1 MLKKIQAKL
10 IIASRAMLV
19 FCCSL
24 FIMLTTIAP
33 AAGEPTHERRTVRV
47 GVLAQDGLCMKDA
60 NGRLSGYTIDLW
72 QLANRYMNVKV
83 EYVGYGKTWDE
94 LIQML
99 QNGELDILTNAQKSP
114 EREQIFAFT
123 KPTGI
128 TSGLLN
134 VRADNT
140 KFVAGN
146 YATYNG
152 MRIGTFRKDRSYELF
167 QKWAQEK
174 GFTYQTT
181 FYDTSPELYAALY
194 RGEVEAIIANS
205 FRKPDNERTL
215 DLFYTNN
222 IYGIVRKDDTQL
234 LNEFNYAINQMNA
247 SEGDWV
253 HRLLYKY
260 VNQASAVQATFS
272 QREQELIRQYQS
284 GEKKLV
290 VTVWT
295 DRAPLSYVEN
305 GKLKGILPDLFD
317 KIMQKAGIPYTI
329 KLPKDKADYEKMCL
343 DGSVDVIMDW
353 RHDNLPLAEERDYAL
368 SKKYLDTRIV
378 LLKRNTLK
386 GQPHTFAVENTTRL
400 SNVEEKL
407 VDDANVFLTN
417 NVDESVRA
425 VAYGKADATYLYY
438 YMALY
443 YLNQGSYKNLVY
455 EILDNP
461 GPDVHIAFT
470 AGVSHELS
478 GIISKCISQISN
490 EERTQIIN
498 KYTTFQPQNM
508 DFITYIAYNPQM
520 TLLFF
525 VFILAISLGFLLM
538 YMRLH
543 EKKRLLAQEQAYAV
557 KQEQLA
563 EAAQAANKSKTSFL
577 FNMSHDIRTPMNAII
592 GFANLAQNAK
602 CSTEQM
608 HSYLSKILVASQH
621 LLSLINDILEMSRIE
636 SGKITLDPA
645 PTSWSEMLQELQTIM
660 QEQIESKKQSF
671 TISIAPLT
679 HDYVMI
685 DKLRMEQV
693 LVNLV
698 SNASKYTP
706 EHGSIRVELAQYPAA
721 KPNHALYKLS
731 VIDDGMGMSEDFVKK
746 IFSPFERANS
756 TTVSKIQGT
765 GLGMSITK
773 SIVDLANGTIDVKS
787 KLGEGTEIIVA
798 VTLCLCTDTE
808 TAARNAKQL
817 AKQQAQAEQPDF
829 KGKRLLVV
837 EDNKLNREITVT
849 ILEQTGIITEQA
861 EDGSV
866 AVKMVQEAAPGY
878 YDLILMDIQMPIMD
892 GYEATKQIRALPDKR
907 LAQLPI
913 IAVSA
918 NAFEEDKKASL
929 AAGMDGHIAKPINVP
944 DLFAIMQKLIK

>member
-10 IIASRAMLV
+10 LPASRALLV
-19 FCCSL
+19 FCCTL
-24 FIMLTTIAP
+24 FILLTTIAP
-33 AAGEPTHERRTVRV
+33 AAGEQTHERRTVRV
-47 GVLAQDGLCMKDA
+47 GVLAQDGLCQKDA
-60 NGRLSGYTIDLW
+60 NGNLAGYTIDLW
-72 QLANRYMNVKV
+72 HMANRYMDVKV
-83 EYVGYGKTWDE
+83 EYIGYGKNWSE
-94 LIQML
+94 LMQML
-99 QNGELDILTNAQKSP
+99 QNGELDILTNAQKST
-114 EREQIFAFT
+114 EREQSFAFT

-140 KFVAGN
+140 KFVAGD

-167 QKWAQEK
+167 QKWAQGK

-181 FYDTSPELYAALY
+181 FYDTSPELYAAFY

-205 FRKPDNERTL
+205 FRKPDGERTL
-215 DLFYTNN
+215 DMFYTNN

-247 SEGDWV
+247 NEGDWV
-253 HRLLYKY
+253 HRLIYKY
-260 VNQASAVQATFS
+260 VNQTSAVQTTFS

-290 VTVWT
+290 VGVWT
-295 DRAPLSYVEN
+295 DRAPLSYVED
-305 GKLKGILPDLFD
+305 GKLKGILPDLFA
-317 KIMQKAGIPYTI
+317 KIMQKADIPYTI

-353 RHDNLPLAEERDYAL
+353 RHDNIPLAEERDYAL

-407 VDDANVFLTN
+407 VDDANIFLTN

-461 GPDVHIAFT
+461 GPDVHIAFS

-508 DFITYIAYNPQM
+508 DFVTYIAYNPHM

-636 SGKITLDPA
+636 SGKITLEPV
-645 PTSWSEMLQELQTIM
+645 PTSWNEMLQELQTIM

-706 EHGSIRVELAQYPAA
+706 ERSSIRVELAQYPAA
-721 KPNHALYKLS
+721 KPGCALYKLS
-731 VIDDGMGMSEDFVKK
+731 VIDNGMGMSEDFVKK
-746 IFSPFERANS
+746 IFSPFERANNS
-756 TTVSKIQGT
+756 TVSKIQGT

-798 VTLCLCTDTE
+798 VTLCLCTDAE

-817 AKQQAQAEQPDF
+817 DKQQAQAEQPDF

-944 DLFAIMQKLIK
+944 DLFALMQKLIK

>member
-1 MLKKIQAKL
+1 
-10 IIASRAMLV
+10 
-19 FCCSL
+19 
-24 FIMLTTIAP
+24 
-33 AAGEPTHERRTVRV
+33 
-47 GVLAQDGLCMKDA
+47 
-60 NGRLSGYTIDLW
+60 
-72 QLANRYMNVKV
+72 
-83 EYVGYGKTWDE
+83 
-94 LIQML
+94 
-99 QNGELDILTNAQKSP
+99 
-114 EREQIFAFT
+114 
-123 KPTGI
+123 
-128 TSGLLN
+128 
-134 VRADNT
+134 
-140 KFVAGN
+140 
-146 YATYNG
+146 
-152 MRIGTFRKDRSYELF
+152 
-167 QKWAQEK
+167 
-174 GFTYQTT
+174 
-181 FYDTSPELYAALY
+181 
-194 RGEVEAIIANS
+194 
-205 FRKPDNERTL
+205 
-215 DLFYTNN
+215 
-222 IYGIVRKDDTQL
+222 
-234 LNEFNYAINQMNA
+234 
-247 SEGDWV
+247 
-253 HRLLYKY
+253 
-260 VNQASAVQATFS
+260 
-272 QREQELIRQYQS
+272 
-284 GEKKLV
+284 
-290 VTVWT
+290 
-295 DRAPLSYVEN
+295 
-305 GKLKGILPDLFD
+305 
-317 KIMQKAGIPYTI
+317 
-329 KLPKDKADYEKMCL
+329 MCL

-353 RHDNLPLAEERDYAL
+353 RHDNIPLAEERDYAL

-400 SNVEEKL
+400 SNVEDKL

-417 NVDESVRA
+417 NVDESIRA

-470 AGVSHELS
+470 TGVNHELS

-636 SGKITLDPA
+636 SGKITLEPA

-679 HDYVMI
+679 HDHVMI

-721 KPNHALYKLS
+721 KPNQALYKIS
-731 VIDDGMGMSEDFVKK
+731 VIDNGMGMSEDFVKK
-746 IFSPFERANS
+746 IFSPFERANNS
-756 TTVSKIQGT
+756 TVSKIQGT

-798 VTLCLCTDTE
+798 ITLCLCTDAE

-817 AKQQAQAEQPDF
+817 DMQQAQAEQPDF

-866 AVKMVQEAAPGY
+866 AVKMLQEAAPGY

-892 GYEATKQIRALPDKR
+892 GYEATKQIRELPDKR

-944 DLFAIMQKLIK
+944 DLFALMQKLIK

>member
-10 IIASRAMLV
+10 LPASRALLV
-19 FCCSL
+19 FCCTL
-24 FIMLTTIAP
+24 FILLTTIAP
-33 AAGEPTHERRTVRV
+33 AAGEQTHERRTVRV
-47 GVLAQDGLCMKDA
+47 GVLAQDGLCQKDA
-60 NGRLSGYTIDLW
+60 NGNLSGYTIDLW
-72 QLANRYMNVKV
+72 HMAKRYMDVKV
-83 EYVGYGKTWDE
+83 EYVGYGKNWNE
-94 LIQML
+94 LLQML
-99 QNGELDILTNAQKSP
+99 EHGELDILTNAQKSP

-123 KPTGI
+123 KPTGV

-140 KFVAGN
+140 KFIAGD

-152 MRIGTFRKDRSYELF
+152 MRIGTFRKDRSYEIF
-167 QKWAQEK
+167 KKWAQEK

-181 FYDTSPELYAALY
+181 FYDTSTELYAAF
-194 RGEVEAIIANS
+194 RSGEVEAIVANS
-205 FRKPDNERTL
+205 FCRHEEERTL
-215 DLFYTNN
+215 DMFYTNN

-253 HRLLYKY
+253 HMLLYKY
-260 VNQASAVQATFS
+260 VNQASDIQATFS

-290 VTVWT
+290 VGVWT

-329 KLPKDKADYEKMCL
+329 RLPKDKADYEKMCL

-353 RHDNLPLAEERDYAL
+353 RHDNIPLAEERDYAL

-386 GQPHTFAVENTTRL
+386 EQPHTFAVENTTRL
-400 SNVEEKL
+400 SNVEDKL
-407 VDDANVFLTN
+407 VDDANIFLTN

-478 GIISKCISQISN
+478 GIISKCISQLSN

-508 DFITYIAYNPQM
+508 DFVTYIAYNPQM

-525 VFILAISLGFLLM
+525 VFILAISLGFLLL

-543 EKKRLLAQEQAYAV
+543 EKKRLLVQEQAYAV

-636 SGKITLDPA
+636 SGKITLEPA
-645 PTSWSEMLQELQTIM
+645 PTSWNEMLQELQTIM

-671 TISIAPLT
+671 TISVAPLT

-731 VIDDGMGMSEDFVKK
+731 VIDNGMGMSEDFVKK
-746 IFSPFERANS
+746 IFSPFERANNS
-756 TTVSKIQGT
+756 TVSKIQGT

-773 SIVDLANGTIDVKS
+773 SIVDLANGTIDVNS

-798 VTLCLCTDTE
+798 VTLCLCTDAE
-808 TAARNAKQL
+808 TAARNAKQPD
-817 AKQQAQAEQPDF
+817 KQQAQTEQPDF

-866 AVKMVQEAAPGY
+866 AVKMVQDAAPGY

-944 DLFAIMQKLIK
+944 DLFALMQKLIK

>member
-10 IIASRAMLV
+10 LPASRALLV
-19 FCCSL
+19 FCCTL
-24 FIMLTTIAP
+24 FILLTTIAP

-47 GVLAQDGLCMKDA
+47 GVLAQDGLCQKDA
-60 NGRLSGYTIDLW
+60 NGNLSGYTIDLW
-72 QLANRYMNVKV
+72 QLANRYMDVKV
-83 EYVGYGKTWDE
+83 EYVGYGKNWNE
-94 LIQML
+94 LLQML

-140 KFVAGN
+140 KFIAGD

-152 MRIGTFRKDRSYELF
+152 MRIGTFRKDRTYDLF

-181 FYDTSPELYAALY
+181 FYDTSTELYAAFL

-205 FRKPDNERTL
+205 FSKPENEHTL
-215 DLFYTNN
+215 DMFYTNN

-253 HRLLYKY
+253 HMLLYKY
-260 VNQASAVQATFS
+260 VTDTNTVKISFS
-272 QREQELIRQYQS
+272 HREQELIRQYQS

-290 VTVWT
+290 VGVWT

-305 GKLKGILPDLFD
+305 GKLKGILPELFD

-329 KLPKDKADYEKMCL
+329 RLPKNKADYEKMCL

-353 RHDNLPLAEERDYAL
+353 RHDNIPLAEERDYAL

-400 SNVEEKL
+400 SNVEDKL
-407 VDDANVFLTN
+407 VDDANIFLTN
-417 NVDESVRA
+417 NVDESIRA

-455 EILDNP
+455 EILDTP

-470 AGVSHELS
+470 TGVNHELS

-508 DFITYIAYNPQM
+508 DFVTYIAYNPQM

-636 SGKITLDPA
+636 SGKITLEPA
-645 PTSWSEMLQELQTIM
+645 PTSWNEMLQELQTIM
-660 QEQIESKKQSF
+660 QEQLESKKQSF

-706 EHGSIRVELAQYPAA
+706 ERGSIRVELAQYPAD
-721 KPNHALYKLS
+721 KPNHALYKIS
-731 VIDDGMGMSEDFVKK
+731 VIDNGMGMSEDFVKK
-746 IFSPFERANS
+746 IFSPFERANN

-773 SIVDLANGTIDVKS
+773 SIVDLANGTIDVNS

-798 VTLCLCTDTE
+798 VTLCLCTDAE

-817 AKQQAQAEQPDF
+817 DKQQAQAEQPDF

-861 EDGSV
+861 EDGSI

-929 AAGMDGHIAKPINVP
+929 AAGMNGHIAKPINVP
-944 DLFAIMQKLIK
+944 YLFALMQKLIK

>member
-10 IIASRAMLV
+10 LPASRALLV

-24 FIMLTTIAP
+24 FILLTTIAP

-47 GVLAQDGLCMKDA
+47 GVLAQDGLCQKDA

-72 QLANRYMNVKV
+72 HMANRYMDVKV
-83 EYVGYGKTWDE
+83 EYVGYGKNWNE
-94 LIQML
+94 LLQML

-114 EREQIFAFT
+114 EREQTFAFT

-140 KFVAGN
+140 KFVAGD

-152 MRIGTFRKDRSYELF
+152 MRIGTFRNDRSYELF

-174 GFTYQTT
+174 GFTYQTI
-181 FYDTSPELYAALY
+181 FYDTSSELYAALHK
-194 RGEVEAIIANS
+194 GEVEAIIANS
-205 FRKPDNERTL
+205 FRKPDGERTL
-215 DLFYTNN
+215 NMFYTNN

-234 LNEFNYAINQMNA
+234 LNDFNYAINQMNA
-247 SEGDWV
+247 NEGDWV
-253 HRLLYKY
+253 HRLIYKY
-260 VNQASAVQATFS
+260 VNQTSAVQTTFS

-284 GEKKLV
+284 GEKKLIV
-290 VTVWT
+290 GVWT

-305 GKLKGILPDLFD
+305 GKLKGILPELFD

-353 RHDNLPLAEERDYAL
+353 RHDNIPLAEERDYAL

-386 GQPHTFAVENTTRL
+386 EQPHTFAVENTTRL
-400 SNVEEKL
+400 SNVEDKL
-407 VDDANVFLTN
+407 VDDANIFLTN

-470 AGVSHELS
+470 TGVNHELS

-608 HSYLSKILVASQH
+608 HNYLSKILVSSQH

-636 SGKITLDPA
+636 SGKITLEPV
-645 PTSWSEMLQELQTIM
+645 PTSWSELLQELHTIM
-660 QEQIESKKQSF
+660 QEQLESKKQSF

-706 EHGSIRVELAQYPAA
+706 ENGSISVELAQYPAA
-721 KPNHALYKLS
+721 KPNHAIYKIS
-731 VIDDGMGMSEDFVKK
+731 VIDNGMGMSEDFVKK

-773 SIVDLANGTIDVKS
+773 SIIDLANGTIDVKS

-798 VTLCLCTDTE
+798 VTLCLCTDAEIATL
-808 TAARNAKQL
+808 NAKQL
-817 AKQQAQAEQPDF
+817 DNPQAQAEQPDF

-892 GYEATKQIRALPDKR
+892 GYEATKQIRALPNKR

-944 DLFAIMQKLIK
+944 DLFALMQKLIK

>member
-1 MLKKIQAKL
+1 MLKKIQDIL
-10 IIASRAMLV
+10 IPVSRALLV
-19 FCCSL
+19 FCCTL
-24 FIMLTTIAP
+24 FILLTTIAP

-47 GVLAQDGLCMKDA
+47 GVLAQDGLCQKDA

-72 QLANRYMNVKV
+72 QMAKRYMDVKV
-83 EYVGYGKTWDE
+83 EYVGYGKNWNE
-94 LIQML
+94 LLQML
-99 QNGELDILTNAQKSP
+99 EHGELDILTNAQKSP

-123 KPTGI
+123 KPTGV

-140 KFVAGN
+140 KFIAGD

-152 MRIGTFRKDRSYELF
+152 MRIGTFRKDRTYELF

-181 FYDTSPELYAALY
+181 FYDTSTELYAAFL

-205 FRKPDNERTL
+205 FRKPENEHTL
-215 DLFYTNN
+215 DMFYTNN

-234 LNEFNYAINQMNA
+234 LNEFNYALNQMNA

-253 HRLLYKY
+253 HKLLYKY
-260 VNQASAVQATFS
+260 VNDTNTVKISFS

-290 VTVWT
+290 VGVWT

-353 RHDNLPLAEERDYAL
+353 RHDNIPLAEERDYAL

-400 SNVEEKL
+400 SNVEDKL

-508 DFITYIAYNPQM
+508 DFVTYIAYNPQM

-636 SGKITLDPA
+636 SGKITLEPT
-645 PTSWSEMLQELQTIM
+645 PTSWNEMLQELQTIM
-660 QEQIESKKQSF
+660 QDQIESKKQSF

-706 EHGSIRVELAQYPAA
+706 ERGSIRVELAQYPAA
-721 KPNHALYKLS
+721 KPNQALYKIS
-731 VIDDGMGMSEDFVKK
+731 VIDNGMGMSEDFVKK
-746 IFSPFERANS
+746 IFSPFERANN

-773 SIVDLANGTIDVKS
+773 SIIDLANGTIDVKS

-798 VTLCLCTDTE
+798 VTLGLCTDAE
-808 TAARNAKQL
+808 TAAQKAKQPDN
-817 AKQQAQAEQPDF
+817 QQAQAEQPDF

-866 AVKMVQEAAPGY
+866 AVKMVKEAAPGY

-944 DLFAIMQKLIK
+944 DLFALMQKLIK

>member
-10 IIASRAMLV
+10 LIASRALLV
-19 FCCSL
+19 FCCTL
-24 FIMLTTIAP
+24 FILLTTIAP

-47 GVLAQDGLCMKDA
+47 GVLAQDGLCQKDA

-72 QLANRYMNVKV
+72 QMANRYMDVKV
-83 EYVGYGKTWDE
+83 EYVGYGKNWNE
-94 LIQML
+94 LLQML
-99 QNGELDILTNAQKSP
+99 EHGELDILTNAQKSP

-123 KPTGI
+123 KPTGV

-140 KFVAGN
+140 KFIAGD

-152 MRIGTFRKDRSYELF
+152 MRIGTFRKDRTYDLF
-167 QKWAQEK
+167 QKWAQAK

-181 FYDTSPELYAALY
+181 FYDTSTELYAAFL

-205 FRKPDNERTL
+205 FRKPENEHTL
-215 DLFYTNN
+215 DMFYTNN

-253 HRLLYKY
+253 HMLLYKY
-260 VNQASAVQATFS
+260 VTDTNTVKISFS
-272 QREQELIRQYQS
+272 HREQELIRQYQS

-290 VTVWT
+290 VGVWT

-353 RHDNLPLAEERDYAL
+353 RHDNIPLAEERDYAL

-400 SNVEEKL
+400 SNVEDKL

-417 NVDESVRA
+417 NVDESIRA

-470 AGVSHELS
+470 TGVSHELS

-508 DFITYIAYNPQM
+508 DFVTYIAYNPQM

-636 SGKITLDPA
+636 SGKITLEPA
-645 PTSWSEMLQELQTIM
+645 PTSWNEMLQELQTIM

-706 EHGSIRVELAQYPAA
+706 ERGSIRVELAQYPAD
-721 KPNHALYKLS
+721 KPNQALYKIS
-731 VIDDGMGMSEDFVKK
+731 VIDNGMGMSEDFVKK
-746 IFSPFERANS
+746 IFSPFERANNS
-756 TTVSKIQGT
+756 TVSKIQGT

-798 VTLCLCTDTE
+798 VTLCLCTDAEIATL
-808 TAARNAKQL
+808 NAKQL
-817 AKQQAQAEQPDF
+817 DNPQAQAEQPDF

-944 DLFAIMQKLIK
+944 DLFSLMQKLIK

>member
-10 IIASRAMLV
+10 LIASRALLV
-19 FCCSL
+19 FCCTL
-24 FIMLTTIAP
+24 FILLTTIAP
-33 AAGEPTHERRTVRV
+33 AAGEQTHERRTVRV
-47 GVLAQDGLCMKDA
+47 GVLAQDGLCQKDA
-60 NGRLSGYTIDLW
+60 NGNLSGYTIDLW
-72 QLANRYMNVKV
+72 QLAKRYMDVKV
-83 EYVGYGKTWDE
+83 EYVGYGKNWNE
-94 LIQML
+94 LLQML

-123 KPTGI
+123 KPTGV

-140 KFVAGN
+140 KFIAGD

-152 MRIGTFRKDRSYELF
+152 MRIGTFRKDRTYELF

-181 FYDTSPELYAALY
+181 FYDTSTELYAAFL

-205 FRKPDNERTL
+205 FRKPENEHTL
-215 DLFYTNN
+215 DMFYTNN

-234 LNEFNYAINQMNA
+234 LNEFNYAINQMND

-253 HRLLYKY
+253 HKLLYKY
-260 VNQASAVQATFS
+260 VTDTNTVKISFS

-284 GEKKLV
+284 GEKKLIV
-290 VTVWT
+290 GVWT

-353 RHDNLPLAEERDYAL
+353 RHDNIPLAEERDYAL

-400 SNVEEKL
+400 SNVEDKL
-407 VDDANVFLTN
+407 VDDANIFLTN
-417 NVDESVRA
+417 NVDESIRA

-508 DFITYIAYNPQM
+508 DFVTYIAYNPQM
-520 TLLFF
+520 SLLFF

-636 SGKITLDPA
+636 SGKITLEPA
-645 PTSWSEMLQELQTIM
+645 PTSWNEMLQELQTIM

-671 TISIAPLT
+671 TMSIAPLT

-706 EHGSIRVELAQYPAA
+706 ERGSIRVELAQYPAD
-721 KPNHALYKLS
+721 KPNHALYKIS
-731 VIDDGMGMSEDFVKK
+731 VIDNGMGMSEDFVKK
-746 IFSPFERANS
+746 IFSPFERANNS
-756 TTVSKIQGT
+756 TVSKIQGT

-798 VTLCLCTDTE
+798 VTLCLCTDAE

-817 AKQQAQAEQPDF
+817 DKQQEQAEQPDF

-944 DLFAIMQKLIK
+944 DLFALMQKLIK

>member
-10 IIASRAMLV
+10 LIASRALLV
-19 FCCSL
+19 FCCTL
-24 FIMLTTIAP
+24 FILLTTIAP

-47 GVLAQDGLCMKDA
+47 GVLAQDGLCQKDA

-72 QLANRYMNVKV
+72 QLANRYMDVKV
-83 EYVGYGKTWDE
+83 EYVGYGKNWNE
-94 LIQML
+94 LLQML

-123 KPTGI
+123 KPTGV

-140 KFVAGN
+140 KFIAGD

-152 MRIGTFRKDRSYELF
+152 MRIGTFRKDRTYELF

-181 FYDTSPELYAALY
+181 FYDTSTELYAAF
-194 RGEVEAIIANS
+194 RSGEVEAIIANS
-205 FRKPDNERTL
+205 FRKPENEHTL
-215 DLFYTNN
+215 DMFYTNN

-253 HRLLYKY
+253 HKLLYKY
-260 VNQASAVQATFS
+260 VTDTNTVKISFS

-284 GEKKLV
+284 GEKKLIV
-290 VTVWT
+290 GVWT

-305 GKLKGILPDLFD
+305 GKLKGILPDLFA

-353 RHDNLPLAEERDYAL
+353 RHDNIPLAEERDYAL

-400 SNVEEKL
+400 SNVEDKL

-417 NVDESVRA
+417 NVDESIRA

-470 AGVSHELS
+470 TGVNHELS

-508 DFITYIAYNPQM
+508 DFVTYIAYNPQM

-636 SGKITLDPA
+636 SGKITLEPA

-721 KPNHALYKLS
+721 KQNQALYKIS
-731 VIDDGMGMSEDFVKK
+731 VIDNGMGMSEDFVKK
-746 IFSPFERANS
+746 IFSPFERANNS
-756 TTVSKIQGT
+756 TVSKIQGT

-798 VTLCLCTDTE
+798 VTLCLCTDAE

-817 AKQQAQAEQPDF
+817 DMQQAQAEQPDF

-944 DLFAIMQKLIK
+944 DLFALMQKLIK

>member
-1 MLKKIQAKL
+1 
-10 IIASRAMLV
+10 MLV
-19 FCCSL
+19 FCCTL
-24 FIMLTTIAP
+24 FILLTTIAP

-47 GVLAQDGLCMKDA
+47 GVLAQDGLCQKDA

-72 QLANRYMNVKV
+72 KMSNRYMDVKV
-83 EYVGYGKTWDE
+83 EYVGYGKNWNE
-94 LIQML
+94 LLQML

-123 KPTGI
+123 KPTGV

-140 KFVAGN
+140 KFIAGD

-152 MRIGTFRKDRSYELF
+152 MRIGTFRKDRSYEIF
-167 QKWAQEK
+167 KKWAQEK

-181 FYDTSPELYAALY
+181 FYDTSTELYAAF
-194 RGEVEAIIANS
+194 RSGEVEAIVANS
-205 FRKPDNERTL
+205 FCRHEEERTL
-215 DLFYTNN
+215 DMFYTNN

-253 HRLLYKY
+253 HMLLYKY
-260 VNQASAVQATFS
+260 VNQASDIQATFS

-290 VTVWT
+290 VGVWT

-353 RHDNLPLAEERDYAL
+353 RHDNIPLAEERDYAL

-386 GQPHTFAVENTTRL
+386 EQPHIFAVENTTRL
-400 SNVEEKL
+400 SNVEDKL
-407 VDDANVFLTN
+407 VDDANIFLTN
-417 NVDESVRA
+417 NVDESIRA

-455 EILDNP
+455 EILDTP
-461 GPDVHIAFT
+461 GPDMHIAFT
-470 AGVSHELS
+470 TGVNHELS
-478 GIISKCISQISN
+478 GIISKCISQLSI

-498 KYTTFQPQNM
+498 KYTTFKPQNM
-508 DFITYIAYNPQM
+508 DFITYITYNPQL

-525 VFILAISLGFLLM
+525 IFILAISLGFLLM

-636 SGKITLDPA
+636 SGKITLEPA
-645 PTSWSEMLQELQTIM
+645 PTSWNEMLQELQTIM

-706 EHGSIRVELAQYPAA
+706 ERGSIRVELAQYPAA
-721 KPNHALYKLS
+721 KPNQALYKIS
-731 VIDDGMGMSEDFVKK
+731 VIDNGMGMSEDFVKK
-746 IFSPFERANS
+746 IFSPFERANN

-798 VTLCLCTDTE
+798 VTLCLCTDAE

-817 AKQQAQAEQPDF
+817 DKQQAQAEQPDF

-849 ILEQTGIITEQA
+849 ILNQTGIITEQA

-944 DLFAIMQKLIK
+944 DLFALMQKLIK

>member
-10 IIASRAMLV
+10 LIASRALLV

-24 FIMLTTIAP
+24 FILLTTIAP

-47 GVLAQDGLCMKDA
+47 GVLAQDGLCQKDA

-72 QLANRYMNVKV
+72 HMANRYMDVKV
-83 EYVGYGKTWDE
+83 EYVGYGKNWNE
-94 LIQML
+94 LLQML
-99 QNGELDILTNAQKSP
+99 EHGELDILTNAQKSP

-140 KFVAGN
+140 KFVAGD

-152 MRIGTFRKDRSYELF
+152 MRIGTFRNDRSYELF

-174 GFTYQTT
+174 GFTYQTI
-181 FYDTSPELYAALY
+181 FYDTSSELYAALHK
-194 RGEVEAIIANS
+194 GEVEAIIANS
-205 FRKPDNERTL
+205 FRKPDGERTL
-215 DLFYTNN
+215 NMFYTNN

-234 LNEFNYAINQMNA
+234 LNDFNYAINQMNA
-247 SEGDWV
+247 NEGDWV
-253 HRLLYKY
+253 HRLIYKY
-260 VNQASAVQATFS
+260 VNQTSAVQTTFS

-290 VTVWT
+290 VGVWT
-295 DRAPLSYVEN
+295 DRAPLSYVED

-353 RHDNLPLAEERDYAL
+353 RHDNIPLAEERDYAL

-400 SNVEEKL
+400 SNVEDKL

-417 NVDESVRA
+417 NVDESIRA

-508 DFITYIAYNPQM
+508 DFVTYIAYNPQM

-636 SGKITLDPA
+636 SGKITLEPA

-679 HDYVMI
+679 HDHVMI

-706 EHGSIRVELAQYPAA
+706 ENGNIRVKLAQYPAA
-721 KPNHALYKLS
+721 KPNHAIYKIS
-731 VIDDGMGMSEDFVKK
+731 VIDNGMGMSEDFVKK

-773 SIVDLANGTIDVKS
+773 SIIDLANGTIDVKS

-798 VTLCLCTDTE
+798 VTLCLCTDAEIATL
-808 TAARNAKQL
+808 NAKQL
-817 AKQQAQAEQPDF
+817 DNQQAQAEQPDF

-878 YDLILMDIQMPIMD
+878 YDLILMDIQMPIMN

-944 DLFAIMQKLIK
+944 DLFALMQKLIK

>member
-1 MLKKIQAKL
+1 MLKKIQDIL
-10 IIASRAMLV
+10 IPASRALLV
-19 FCCSL
+19 FCCTL
-24 FIMLTTIAP
+24 FILLTTIAP

-47 GVLAQDGLCMKDA
+47 GVLAQDGLCQKDA
-60 NGRLSGYTIDLW
+60 NGKLSGYTIDLW
-72 QLANRYMNVKV
+72 HMANRYMDVKV
-83 EYVGYGKTWDE
+83 EYVGYGKNWNE
-94 LIQML
+94 LLQML
-99 QNGELDILTNAQKSP
+99 EHGELDILTNAQRSP

-123 KPTGI
+123 KPTGV

-140 KFVAGN
+140 KFIASD

-152 MRIGTFRKDRSYELF
+152 MRIGTFRKDRTYELF

-181 FYDTSPELYAALY
+181 FYDTSTELYAAFL

-205 FRKPDNERTL
+205 FRKPENEHTL
-215 DLFYTNN
+215 DMFYTNN

-253 HRLLYKY
+253 HKLLYKY
-260 VNQASAVQATFS
+260 VTDTNTVKISFS

-284 GEKKLV
+284 GEKKLIV
-290 VTVWT
+290 GVWT

-353 RHDNLPLAEERDYAL
+353 RHDNIPLAEERDYAL

-386 GQPHTFAVENTTRL
+386 GQPHTLAVENTTRL
-400 SNVEEKL
+400 SNVEDKL

-417 NVDESVRA
+417 NVDESIRA

-470 AGVSHELS
+470 TGVNHELS

-636 SGKITLDPA
+636 SGKITLEPA
-645 PTSWSEMLQELQTIM
+645 PTSWNEMLQELQTIM

-679 HDYVMI
+679 HDHVMI

-706 EHGSIRVELAQYPAA
+706 ERGSIRVELAQYPAA
-721 KPNHALYKLS
+721 KPNQALYKIS
-731 VIDDGMGMSEDFVKK
+731 VIDNGMGMSEDFVKK
-746 IFSPFERANS
+746 IFSPFERANNS
-756 TTVSKIQGT
+756 TVSKIQGT

-798 VTLCLCTDTE
+798 VTLCLCTDAE

-817 AKQQAQAEQPDF
+817 DKQQAQAEQPDF
-829 KGKRLLVV
+829 RGKRLLVV

-944 DLFAIMQKLIK
+944 DLFALMQKLIK

>member
-1 MLKKIQAKL
+1 MLKKIQDIL
-10 IIASRAMLV
+10 IPVSRALLV
-19 FCCSL
+19 FCCTL
-24 FIMLTTIAP
+24 FILLTTIAP

-47 GVLAQDGLCMKDA
+47 GVLAQDGLCQKDA

-72 QLANRYMNVKV
+72 QMAKRYMDVKV
-83 EYVGYGKTWDE
+83 EYVGYGKNWNE
-94 LIQML
+94 LLQML
-99 QNGELDILTNAQKSP
+99 EHGELDILTNAQKSP

-123 KPTGI
+123 KPTGV

-140 KFVAGN
+140 KFIAGD

-152 MRIGTFRKDRSYELF
+152 MRIGTFRKDRTYELF

-181 FYDTSPELYAALY
+181 FYDTSTELYAAFL

-205 FRKPDNERTL
+205 FRKPENEHTL
-215 DLFYTNN
+215 DMFYTNN

-234 LNEFNYAINQMNA
+234 LNEFNYALNQMNA

-253 HRLLYKY
+253 HKLLYKY
-260 VNQASAVQATFS
+260 VNDTNTVKISFS

-290 VTVWT
+290 VGVWT

-353 RHDNLPLAEERDYAL
+353 RHDNIPLAEERDYAL

-400 SNVEEKL
+400 SNVEDKL

-508 DFITYIAYNPQM
+508 DFVTYIAYNPQM

-636 SGKITLDPA
+636 SGKITLEPA

-706 EHGSIRVELAQYPAA
+706 ERGSIRVELAQYPAA
-721 KPNHALYKLS
+721 KPNQALYKIS
-731 VIDDGMGMSEDFVKK
+731 VIDNGMGMSEDFVKK
-746 IFSPFERANS
+746 IFSPFERANN

-773 SIVDLANGTIDVKS
+773 SIIDLANGTIDVKS

-798 VTLCLCTDTE
+798 VTLCLCTDAE

-817 AKQQAQAEQPDF
+817 DMQQAQAEQPDF

-944 DLFAIMQKLIK
+944 DLFALMQKLIK

>member
-10 IIASRAMLV
+10 LIASRALLV
-19 FCCSL
+19 FCCTL
-24 FIMLTTIAP
+24 FILLTTIAP

-47 GVLAQDGLCMKDA
+47 GVLAQDGLCQKDA

-72 QLANRYMNVKV
+72 QMANRYMDVKV
-83 EYVGYGKTWDE
+83 EYVGYGKNWNE
-94 LIQML
+94 LLQML
-99 QNGELDILTNAQKSP
+99 EHGELDILTNAQKSP

-123 KPTGI
+123 KPTGV

-140 KFVAGN
+140 KFIAGD

-152 MRIGTFRKDRSYELF
+152 MRIGTFRKDRSYEIF
-167 QKWAQEK
+167 KKWAQEK

-181 FYDTSPELYAALY
+181 FYDTSTELYAAFL

-205 FRKPDNERTL
+205 FRKPENEHTL
-215 DLFYTNN
+215 DMFYTNN

-253 HRLLYKY
+253 HMLLYKY
-260 VNQASAVQATFS
+260 VTDTNTVKISFS
-272 QREQELIRQYQS
+272 HREQELIRQYQS

-290 VTVWT
+290 VGVWT

-353 RHDNLPLAEERDYAL
+353 RHDNIPLAEERDYAL

-400 SNVEEKL
+400 SNVEDKL
-407 VDDANVFLTN
+407 IDDANVFLTN
-417 NVDESVRA
+417 NVDESIRA

-508 DFITYIAYNPQM
+508 DFVTYIAYNPQM

-636 SGKITLDPA
+636 SGKITLEPA
-645 PTSWSEMLQELQTIM
+645 PTSWNEMLQELQTIM

-706 EHGSIRVELAQYPAA
+706 ERGSIRVELAQYPAD
-721 KPNHALYKLS
+721 KPNHALYKIS
-731 VIDDGMGMSEDFVKK
+731 VIDNGMGMSEDFVKK
-746 IFSPFERANS
+746 IFSPFERANNS
-756 TTVSKIQGT
+756 TVSKIQGT

-798 VTLCLCTDTE
+798 VTLCLCTDAE

-817 AKQQAQAEQPDF
+817 DKQQAQAEQPDF

-944 DLFAIMQKLIK
+944 DLFALMQKLIK

>member
-10 IIASRAMLV
+10 LPASRALLV
-19 FCCSL
+19 FCCTL
-24 FIMLTTIAP
+24 FILLTTIAP
-33 AAGEPTHERRTVRV
+33 AAGEQTHERRTVRV
-47 GVLAQDGLCMKDA
+47 GVLAQDGLCQKDA
-60 NGRLSGYTIDLW
+60 NGNLSGYTIDLW
-72 QLANRYMNVKV
+72 HMAKRYMDVKV
-83 EYVGYGKTWDE
+83 EYVGYGKNWNE
-94 LIQML
+94 LLQML
-99 QNGELDILTNAQKSP
+99 EHGELDILTNAQKSP

-123 KPTGI
+123 KPTGV

-140 KFVAGN
+140 KFIAGD

-152 MRIGTFRKDRSYELF
+152 MRIGTFRKDRSYEIF
-167 QKWAQEK
+167 KKWAQEK

-181 FYDTSPELYAALY
+181 FYDTSTELYAAF
-194 RGEVEAIIANS
+194 RSGEVEAIVANS
-205 FRKPDNERTL
+205 FCRHEEERTL
-215 DLFYTNN
+215 DMFYTNN

-253 HRLLYKY
+253 HMLLYKY
-260 VNQASAVQATFS
+260 VNQASDIQATFS

-290 VTVWT
+290 VGVWT

-329 KLPKDKADYEKMCL
+329 RLPKDKADYEKMCL

-353 RHDNLPLAEERDYAL
+353 RHDNIPLAEERDYAL

-400 SNVEEKL
+400 SNVEDKL
-407 VDDANVFLTN
+407 VDDANIFLTN

-478 GIISKCISQISN
+478 GIISKCISQLSN

-508 DFITYIAYNPQM
+508 DFVTYIAYNPQM

-543 EKKRLLAQEQAYAV
+543 EKKRLLVQEQAYAV

-636 SGKITLDPA
+636 SGKITLEPA
-645 PTSWSEMLQELQTIM
+645 PTSWNEMLQELQTIM

-671 TISIAPLT
+671 TISVAPLT

-731 VIDDGMGMSEDFVKK
+731 VIDNGMGMSEDFVKK
-746 IFSPFERANS
+746 IFSPFERANN

-798 VTLCLCTDTE
+798 VTLCLCTDAE
-808 TAARNAKQL
+808 TAARNAKQPD
-817 AKQQAQAEQPDF
+817 KQQAQTEQPDF

-866 AVKMVQEAAPGY
+866 AVKMVQDAAPGY

-944 DLFAIMQKLIK
+944 DLFALMQKLIK

>member
-10 IIASRAMLV
+10 LIASRALLV

-24 FIMLTTIAP
+24 FILLTTIAP

-47 GVLAQDGLCMKDA
+47 GVLAQDGLCQKDA

-72 QLANRYMNVKV
+72 HMANRYMDVKV
-83 EYVGYGKTWDE
+83 EYVGYGKNWNE
-94 LIQML
+94 LLQML
-99 QNGELDILTNAQKSP
+99 EHGELDILTNAQKSP

-140 KFVAGN
+140 KFVAGD

-152 MRIGTFRKDRSYELF
+152 MRIGTFRNDRSYELF

-174 GFTYQTT
+174 GFTYQTI
-181 FYDTSPELYAALY
+181 FYDTSSELYAALHK
-194 RGEVEAIIANS
+194 GEVEAIIANS
-205 FRKPDNERTL
+205 FRKPDGERTL
-215 DLFYTNN
+215 NMFYTNN

-234 LNEFNYAINQMNA
+234 LNDFNYAINQMNA
-247 SEGDWV
+247 NEGDWV
-253 HRLLYKY
+253 HRLIYKY
-260 VNQASAVQATFS
+260 VNQTSAVQTTFS

-290 VTVWT
+290 VGVWT
-295 DRAPLSYVEN
+295 DRAPLSYVED
-305 GKLKGILPDLFD
+305 GKLKGILPDLFA
-317 KIMQKAGIPYTI
+317 KIMQKADIPYTI

-353 RHDNLPLAEERDYAL
+353 RHDNIPLAEERDYAL

-386 GQPHTFAVENTTRL
+386 EQPHTFAVERTTRL

-407 VDDANVFLTN
+407 VGDANVFLTN

-461 GPDVHIAFT
+461 GPDMHIAFT
-470 AGVSHELS
+470 AGVSHEMS

-508 DFITYIAYNPQM
+508 DFVTYIAYNPQM

-608 HSYLSKILVASQH
+608 HSYLSKILVPSQH

-636 SGKITLDPA
+636 SGKITLEPA

-706 EHGSIRVELAQYPAA
+706 ERGSIRVELAQYPAA
-721 KPNHALYKLS
+721 KPNQALYKIS
-731 VIDDGMGMSEDFVKK
+731 VIDNGMGMSEDFVKK
-746 IFSPFERANS
+746 IFSPFERANNS
-756 TTVSKIQGT
+756 TVSKIQGT

-798 VTLCLCTDTE
+798 VTLCLCTDAEIATL
-808 TAARNAKQL
+808 NAKQL
-817 AKQQAQAEQPDF
+817 DNPQAQAEQPDF

-849 ILEQTGIITEQA
+849 ILEQTGILTEQA

-944 DLFAIMQKLIK
+944 DLFALMQKLIK

>member
-1 MLKKIQAKL
+1 MLKKIQDIL
-10 IIASRAMLV
+10 IPASRALLV
-19 FCCSL
+19 FCCTL
-24 FIMLTTIAP
+24 FILLTTIAP

-47 GVLAQDGLCMKDA
+47 GVLAQDGLCQKDA

-72 QLANRYMNVKV
+72 HMANRYMDVKV
-83 EYVGYGKTWDE
+83 EYVGYGKNWNE
-94 LIQML
+94 LLQML
-99 QNGELDILTNAQKSP
+99 EHGELDILTNAQKSP

-123 KPTGI
+123 KPTGV

-140 KFVAGN
+140 KFIAGD

-152 MRIGTFRKDRSYELF
+152 MRIGTFRKDRSYEIF
-167 QKWAQEK
+167 KKWAQEK

-181 FYDTSPELYAALY
+181 FYDTSTELYAAFR
-194 RGEVEAIIANS
+194 RGEVEAIVANS
-205 FRKPDNERTL
+205 FCRHEEERTL
-215 DLFYTNN
+215 DMFYTNN

-234 LNEFNYAINQMNA
+234 LNEFNYALNQMNA

-253 HRLLYKY
+253 HMLLYKY
-260 VNQASAVQATFS
+260 VNQARAVQTVFS

-290 VTVWT
+290 VGVWT

-305 GKLKGILPDLFD
+305 GKLKGILPELFD

-353 RHDNLPLAEERDYAL
+353 RHDNIPLAEERDYAL

-400 SNVEEKL
+400 SNVEDKL

-508 DFITYIAYNPQM
+508 DFVTYIAYNPQM

-636 SGKITLDPA
+636 SGKITLEPA

-706 EHGSIRVELAQYPAA
+706 ERGSIRVELAQYPAA
-721 KPNHALYKLS
+721 KPGCALYKIS
-731 VIDDGMGMSEDFVKK
+731 VIDNGMGMSEDFVKK
-746 IFSPFERANS
+746 IFSPFERANNS
-756 TTVSKIQGT
+756 TVSKIQGT

-798 VTLCLCTDTE
+798 VTLCLCTDAE

-817 AKQQAQAEQPDF
+817 DKQQAQAEQPDF

-929 AAGMDGHIAKPINVP
+929 AAGMDGHIAKPINVA
-944 DLFAIMQKLIK
+944 DLFALMQKLIK

>member
-10 IIASRAMLV
+10 RIASRALLV
-19 FCCSL
+19 FCCTL
-24 FIMLTTIAP
+24 FILLTTIAP

-47 GVLAQDGLCMKDA
+47 GVLAQDGLCQKDA

-72 QLANRYMNVKV
+72 NMASRYMDVKV
-83 EYVGYGKTWDE
+83 EYVGYDKNWNE
-94 LIQML
+94 LLQML
-99 QNGELDILTNAQKSP
+99 EHGELDILTNAQKSP

-123 KPTGI
+123 KPTGV

-140 KFVAGN
+140 KFVAGD

-152 MRIGTFRKDRSYELF
+152 MRIGTFRKDRSYEIF
-167 QKWAQEK
+167 KKWAQEK
-174 GFTYQTT
+174 GFAYQTT
-181 FYDTSPELYAALY
+181 FYDTSPELYAAFR

-205 FRKPDNERTL
+205 FCKPDGERTL

-234 LNEFNYAINQMNA
+234 LNDFNYTLDQMNA
-247 SEGDWV
+247 NEGDWM

-260 VNQASAVQATFS
+260 ANQASAAQTTFS

-290 VTVWT
+290 VTAWT
-295 DRAPLSYVEN
+295 DRAPLSYVED
-305 GKLKGILPDLFD
+305 GKLKGILPDLFA
-317 KIMQKAGIPYTI
+317 KIMQKADIPYTI
-329 KLPKDKADYEKMCL
+329 KLPKNKADYEKMCL

-353 RHDNLPLAEERDYAL
+353 RHDNIPLAEERDYAL
-368 SKKYLDTRIV
+368 SKKYLDTRLV

-386 GQPHTFAVENTTRL
+386 EQPHTFAVENTTRL

-407 VDDANVFLTN
+407 VNDAHIFLTN

-470 AGVSHELS
+470 AGVSHEMS

-508 DFITYIAYNPQM
+508 DFVTYITYNPQL

-645 PTSWSEMLQELQTIM
+645 PTSWSEMMQELQTIM

-773 SIVDLANGTIDVKS
+773 SIIDLANGTIDVKS

-798 VTLCLCTDTE
+798 VTLNLCTDAEIATLN
-808 TAARNAKQL
+808 TKQL
-817 AKQQAQAEQPDF
+817 DKQQAQPDF

-929 AAGMDGHIAKPINVP
+929 AAGMNGHIAKPINVP
-944 DLFAIMQKLIK
+944 DLFALMQKLIK

>member
-10 IIASRAMLV
+10 LIASRALLV
-19 FCCSL
+19 FCCTL
-24 FIMLTTIAP
+24 FILLTTIAP

-47 GVLAQDGLCMKDA
+47 GVLAQDGLCQKDA
-60 NGRLSGYTIDLW
+60 NGNLSGYTIDLW
-72 QLANRYMNVKV
+72 QLANRYMDVKV
-83 EYVGYGKTWDE
+83 EYVGYGKNWNE
-94 LIQML
+94 LLQML
-99 QNGELDILTNAQKSP
+99 EHGELDILTNAQKSP

-123 KPTGI
+123 KPTGV

-140 KFVAGN
+140 KFIAGD

-152 MRIGTFRKDRSYELF
+152 MRIGTFRKDRTYELF
-167 QKWAQEK
+167 QKWAQGK

-181 FYDTSPELYAALY
+181 FYDTSTELYAAFL

-205 FRKPDNERTL
+205 FRKPENEHTL
-215 DLFYTNN
+215 DMFYTNN

-253 HRLLYKY
+253 HMLLYKY
-260 VNQASAVQATFS
+260 VTDTNTVKISFS
-272 QREQELIRQYQS
+272 HREQELIRQYQS

-290 VTVWT
+290 VGVWT

-353 RHDNLPLAEERDYAL
+353 RHDNIPLAEERDYAL

-400 SNVEEKL
+400 SNVEDKL

-508 DFITYIAYNPQM
+508 DFVTYIAYNPQM

-636 SGKITLDPA
+636 SGKITLEPA

-706 EHGSIRVELAQYPAA
+706 ERGSIRVELAQYPAA
-721 KPNHALYKLS
+721 KPNQALYKIS
-731 VIDDGMGMSEDFVKK
+731 VIDNGMGMSEDFVKK
-746 IFSPFERANS
+746 IFSPFERANNS
-756 TTVSKIQGT
+756 TVSKIQGT

-798 VTLCLCTDTE
+798 VTLCLCTDAE
-808 TAARNAKQL
+808 TAARNAEQL
-817 AKQQAQAEQPDF
+817 DKQQAQAEQPDF
-829 KGKRLLVV
+829 RGKRLLVV

-944 DLFAIMQKLIK
+944 DLFALMQKLIK

>member
-10 IIASRAMLV
+10 LIASRALLV

-24 FIMLTTIAP
+24 FILLTTIAP

-47 GVLAQDGLCMKDA
+47 GVLAQDGLCQKNA

-72 QLANRYMNVKV
+72 HMANRYMDVKV
-83 EYVGYGKTWDE
+83 EYVGYGKNWNE
-94 LIQML
+94 LLQML
-99 QNGELDILTNAQKSP
+99 EHGELDILTNAQKSP

-123 KPTGI
+123 KPTGV

-140 KFVAGN
+140 KFVAGD

-152 MRIGTFRKDRSYELF
+152 MRIGTFRNDRSYELF

-174 GFTYQTT
+174 GFTYQTI
-181 FYDTSPELYAALY
+181 FYDTSSELYAALHK
-194 RGEVEAIIANS
+194 GEVEAIIANS
-205 FRKPDNERTL
+205 FRKPDGERTL
-215 DLFYTNN
+215 NMFYTNN

-247 SEGDWV
+247 NEGDWV
-253 HRLLYKY
+253 HRLIYKY
-260 VNQASAVQATFS
+260 VNQTSAVQTTFS

-290 VTVWT
+290 VGVWT
-295 DRAPLSYVEN
+295 DRAPLSYVED
-305 GKLKGILPDLFD
+305 GKLKGILPDLFA
-317 KIMQKAGIPYTI
+317 KIMQKADIPYTI

-353 RHDNLPLAEERDYAL
+353 RHDNIPLAEERDYAL

-386 GQPHTFAVENTTRL
+386 EQPHTFAVERTTRL

-407 VDDANVFLTN
+407 VGDANVFLTN

-461 GPDVHIAFT
+461 GPDMHIAFT

-508 DFITYIAYNPQM
+508 DFVTYIAYNPQM

-636 SGKITLDPA
+636 SGKITLEPA

-706 EHGSIRVELAQYPAA
+706 ERGSIRVELAQYPAA
-721 KPNHALYKLS
+721 KPNHALYKIS
-731 VIDDGMGMSEDFVKK
+731 VIDNGMGMSEDFVKK
-746 IFSPFERANS
+746 IFSPFERANNS
-756 TTVSKIQGT
+756 TVSKIQGT

-798 VTLCLCTDTE
+798 VTLCLCTDAE

-817 AKQQAQAEQPDF
+817 DKQQAQAEQPDF

-944 DLFAIMQKLIK
+944 DLFALMQKLIK

>member
-10 IIASRAMLV
+10 LIASRALLV

-24 FIMLTTIAP
+24 FILLTTIAP

-47 GVLAQDGLCMKDA
+47 GVLAQDGLCQKDA

-72 QLANRYMNVKV
+72 HMANRYMDVKI
-83 EYVGYGKTWDE
+83 EYVGYGKSWND
-94 LIQML
+94 LLRML

-114 EREQIFAFT
+114 EREQTFAFT

-140 KFVAGN
+140 KFVAGD

-152 MRIGTFRKDRSYELF
+152 MRIGTFRNDRSYELF

-174 GFTYQTT
+174 GFTYQTI
-181 FYDTSPELYAALY
+181 FYDTSSELYAALHK
-194 RGEVEAIIANS
+194 GEVEAIIANS
-205 FRKPDNERTL
+205 FRKPDGERTL
-215 DLFYTNN
+215 NMFYTNN
-222 IYGIVRKDDTQL
+222 IYGIVRKDGTQL

-247 SEGDWV
+247 NEGDWV
-253 HRLLYKY
+253 HRLIYKY
-260 VNQASAVQATFS
+260 VNQTSAVQTTFS

-290 VTVWT
+290 VGVWT
-295 DRAPLSYVEN
+295 DRAPLSYVED
-305 GKLKGILPDLFD
+305 GKLKGILPELFA
-317 KIMQKAGIPYTI
+317 KIMQKADIPYTI

-353 RHDNLPLAEERDYAL
+353 RHDNIPLAEERDYAL

-386 GQPHTFAVENTTRL
+386 EQPHTFAVERTTRL

-407 VDDANVFLTN
+407 VGDANVFLTN

-461 GPDVHIAFT
+461 GPDMHIAFT
-470 AGVSHELS
+470 AGVSHEMS
-478 GIISKCISQISN
+478 GIISKCIAQLSN

-498 KYTTFQPQNM
+498 KYTTFQPQDM
-508 DFITYIAYNPQM
+508 DFVTYITYNPQL
-520 TLLFF
+520 TLMFF
-525 VFILAISLGFLLM
+525 FIILAISLGFLLM

-636 SGKITLDPA
+636 SGKITLEPV
-645 PTSWSEMLQELQTIM
+645 PTSWSELLQELQTIM
-660 QEQIESKKQSF
+660 QEQLESKKQSF

-706 EHGSIRVELAQYPAA
+706 ESGSIRVKLAQYPAA
-721 KPNHALYKLS
+721 KPNHAIYKIS
-731 VIDDGMGMSEDFVKK
+731 VIDNGMGMSEDFVKK

-773 SIVDLANGTIDVKS
+773 SIIDLANGTIDVKS

-798 VTLCLCTDTE
+798 VTLCLCTNAEIATL
-808 TAARNAKQL
+808 NAKQL
-817 AKQQAQAEQPDF
+817 DNPQAQAEQPDF

-849 ILEQTGIITEQA
+849 ILEQTGILTEQA

-944 DLFAIMQKLIK
+944 DLFALMQKLIK

>member
-10 IIASRAMLV
+10 LLASRALLV

-24 FIMLTTIAP
+24 FILLTTIAP

-47 GVLAQDGLCMKDA
+47 GVLAQDGLCQKDA

-72 QLANRYMNVKV
+72 TMANSYMDVKV
-83 EYVGYGKTWDE
+83 EYVGYGKKWSE
-94 LIQML
+94 LLQML

-134 VRADNT
+134 VRSDNT
-140 KFVAGN
+140 KFVAGD

-181 FYDTSPELYAALY
+181 FYDTSPELYAAFH

-205 FRKPDNERTL
+205 FRKSANERTL
-215 DLFYTNN
+215 DQFYTNN

-260 VNQASAVQATFS
+260 VRDTGVSTTTFS

-290 VTVWT
+290 VSVWT
-295 DRAPLSYVEN
+295 DRAPLSYVED
-305 GKLKGILPDLFD
+305 GKLKGILPDLFA

-353 RHDNLPLAEERDYAL
+353 RHDNIPLAEERDYAL
-368 SKKYLDTRIV
+368 SKKYLDTRLV

-386 GQPHTFAVENTTRL
+386 GQPHIFAVERTTRI

-407 VDDANVFLTN
+407 VGDANVFLMN

-470 AGVSHELS
+470 AGVSHEMS
-478 GIISKCISQISN
+478 GIISKCISQLSN

-498 KYTTFQPQNM
+498 KYTAFQPQDM
-508 DFITYIAYNPQM
+508 DFVTYISYNPQL

-525 VFILAISLGFLLM
+525 FIILAISLGFLLM

-563 EAAQAANKSKTSFL
+563 EAAQAASKSKTSFL

-608 HSYLSKILVASQH
+608 HNYLSKILVASQH

-636 SGKITLDPA
+636 SGKITLEPV
-645 PTSWSEMLQELQTIM
+645 PTSWSETMQELHTIM

-671 TISIAPLT
+671 TITIAPLT

-706 EHGSIRVELAQYPAA
+706 ENGSIRVKLAQYPAA
-721 KPNHALYKLS
+721 KPNHAIYKIS
-731 VIDDGMGMSEDFVKK
+731 VIDNGMGMSEDFVKK

-773 SIVDLANGTIDVKS
+773 SIIDLANGTIDVKS

-798 VTLCLCTDTE
+798 VTLFLCTDAEIATL
-808 TAARNAKQL
+808 NAKQL
-817 AKQQAQAEQPDF
+817 DNPQAQAEQPDF

-849 ILEQTGIITEQA
+849 ILEQTGIIAEQA

-944 DLFAIMQKLIK
+944 DLFALMQKLIK

>member
-10 IIASRAMLV
+10 RIASRAMLV

-24 FIMLTTIAP
+24 FILLTTIAP

-47 GVLAQDGLCMKDA
+47 GVLAQDGLCLKDA

-72 QLANRYMNVKV
+72 QLANRYMDVKV
-83 EYVGYGKTWDE
+83 EYVGYGKNWNE
-94 LIQML
+94 LLQML
-99 QNGELDILTNAQKSP
+99 EHGELDILTNAQKSP

-123 KPTGI
+123 KPTGV

-134 VRADNT
+134 VRADNI
-140 KFVAGN
+140 KFVAGD

-152 MRIGTFRKDRSYELF
+152 MRIGTFRKDRSYEIF
-167 QKWAQEK
+167 KKWAQEK

-181 FYDTSPELYAALY
+181 FYDTSTELYAAFR
-194 RGEVEAIIANS
+194 RGEVEAIVANS
-205 FRKPDNERTL
+205 FCRHEEERTL
-215 DLFYTNN
+215 DMFYTNN

-253 HRLLYKY
+253 HMLLYKY
-260 VNQASAVQATFS
+260 VNQASAVQTVFS

-305 GKLKGILPDLFD
+305 GKLKGILPELFD
-317 KIMQKAGIPYTI
+317 KIMQKADIPYTI
-329 KLPKDKADYEKMCL
+329 RLPKDKADYEKMCL

-353 RHDNLPLAEERDYAL
+353 RHDNISLAEERDYAL

-386 GQPHTFAVENTTRL
+386 GQPHTFAVENTNRL

-407 VDDANVFLTN
+407 VADVNVFLTN

-455 EILDNP
+455 EILDTP

-470 AGVSHELS
+470 TGVNHELS

-508 DFITYIAYNPQM
+508 DFVTYIAYNPQM

-592 GFANLAQNAK
+592 GFAKLAQNAK

-636 SGKITLDPA
+636 SGKITLEPA
-645 PTSWSEMLQELQTIM
+645 PTSWSEMMQELQTIM

-721 KPNHALYKLS
+721 KPNHAIYKLS
-731 VIDDGMGMSEDFVKK
+731 VIDNGMGMSEDFVKK

-798 VTLCLCTDTE
+798 VTLCLCTDAE

-817 AKQQAQAEQPDF
+817 DKQQAQAEQPDF

-944 DLFAIMQKLIK
+944 DLFALMQKLIK

>member
-10 IIASRAMLV
+10 LLASRALLV

-24 FIMLTTIAP
+24 FILLTTIAP

-47 GVLAQDGLCMKDA
+47 GVLAQDGLCQKDA

-72 QLANRYMNVKV
+72 HMANRYMDVKV
-83 EYVGYGKTWDE
+83 EYVGYGKNWNE
-94 LIQML
+94 LLQML
-99 QNGELDILTNAQKSP
+99 EHGELDILTNAQKSP

-140 KFVAGN
+140 KFVAGD

-152 MRIGTFRKDRSYELF
+152 MRIGTFRNDRSYELF

-174 GFTYQTT
+174 GFTYQTI
-181 FYDTSPELYAALY
+181 FYDTSSELYAALHK
-194 RGEVEAIIANS
+194 GEVEAIIANS
-205 FRKPDNERTL
+205 FRKPDGERTL
-215 DLFYTNN
+215 NMFYTNN

-247 SEGDWV
+247 NEGDWV
-253 HRLLYKY
+253 HRLIYKY
-260 VNQASAVQATFS
+260 VNQASAVQTTFS

-290 VTVWT
+290 VGVWT

-305 GKLKGILPDLFD
+305 GKLKGILPDLFA
-317 KIMQKAGIPYTI
+317 KIMQKADIPYTI

-353 RHDNLPLAEERDYAL
+353 RHDNIPLAEERDYAL

-386 GQPHTFAVENTTRL
+386 EQPHTFAVERTTRL

-407 VDDANVFLTN
+407 VGDANVFLTN

-461 GPDVHIAFT
+461 GPDMHIAFT
-470 AGVSHELS
+470 AGVSHEMS
-478 GIISKCISQISN
+478 GIISKCIAQLSN

-508 DFITYIAYNPQM
+508 DFVTYITYNPQL
-520 TLLFF
+520 TLMFF
-525 VFILAISLGFLLM
+525 FIILAISLGFVLM
-538 YMRLH
+538 YMHLH

-636 SGKITLDPA
+636 SGKITLEPV
-645 PTSWSEMLQELQTIM
+645 PTSWSEIMQELQTIM

-706 EHGSIRVELAQYPAA
+706 ENGNIRVKLAQYPAA
-721 KPNHALYKLS
+721 KPNHAIYKIS
-731 VIDDGMGMSEDFVKK
+731 VIDNGMGMSEDFVKK

-773 SIVDLANGTIDVKS
+773 SIIDLANGTIDVKS

-798 VTLCLCTDTE
+798 VTLCLCTDAEIATL
-808 TAARNAKQL
+808 NAKQL
-817 AKQQAQAEQPDF
+817 DNQQAQAEQPDF

-878 YDLILMDIQMPIMD
+878 YDLILMDIQMPIMN

-944 DLFAIMQKLIK
+944 DLFALMQKLIK

>member
-1 MLKKIQAKL
+1 MLKKIQDIL
-10 IIASRAMLV
+10 IPVSKALLV
-19 FCCSL
+19 FCCTL
-24 FIMLTTIAP
+24 FILLTTIAP
-33 AAGEPTHERRTVRV
+33 AAGEQTHERRTVRV
-47 GVLAQDGLCMKDA
+47 GVLAQDGLCQKDA

-72 QLANRYMNVKV
+72 HMANRYMDVKV
-83 EYVGYGKTWDE
+83 EYVGYGKNWNE
-94 LIQML
+94 LLQML
-99 QNGELDILTNAQKSP
+99 EHGELDILTNAQKSP

-123 KPTGI
+123 KPTGV

-140 KFVAGN
+140 KFIAGD

-152 MRIGTFRKDRSYELF
+152 MRIGTFRKDRTYELF

-174 GFTYQTT
+174 DFTYQTT
-181 FYDTSPELYAALY
+181 FYDTSTELYAAFL

-205 FRKPDNERTL
+205 FRKPENEHTL
-215 DLFYTNN
+215 DMFYTNN

-253 HRLLYKY
+253 HMLLYKY
-260 VNQASAVQATFS
+260 VTDTNTVKISFS

-290 VTVWT
+290 VGVWT

-353 RHDNLPLAEERDYAL
+353 RHDNIPLAEERDYAL

-386 GQPHTFAVENTTRL
+386 EQPHIFAVENTTRL
-400 SNVEEKL
+400 SNVEDKL
-407 VDDANVFLTN
+407 VDDANIFLTN
-417 NVDESVRA
+417 NVDESIRA

-455 EILDNP
+455 EILDTP
-461 GPDVHIAFT
+461 EPDMHIAFT
-470 AGVSHELS
+470 TGVNHELS

-498 KYTTFQPQNM
+498 KYTTFKPQNM
-508 DFITYIAYNPQM
+508 DFITYITYNPQL

-543 EKKRLLAQEQAYAV
+543 EKKHLLAQEQAYAV

-636 SGKITLDPA
+636 SGKITLEPA
-645 PTSWSEMLQELQTIM
+645 PTSWNEMLQELQTIM

-706 EHGSIRVELAQYPAA
+706 ERGSIRVELAQYPAA
-721 KPNHALYKLS
+721 KPNQALYKIS
-731 VIDDGMGMSEDFVKK
+731 VIDNGMGMSEDFVKK
-746 IFSPFERANS
+746 IFSPFERANNS
-756 TTVSKIQGT
+756 TVSKIQGT

-798 VTLCLCTDTE
+798 VTLCLCTDAE

-817 AKQQAQAEQPDF
+817 DKQQAQAEQPDF

-849 ILEQTGIITEQA
+849 ILNQTGIITEQA

-944 DLFAIMQKLIK
+944 DLFALMQKLIK

>member
-10 IIASRAMLV
+10 LPASRALLV
-19 FCCSL
+19 FCCTL
-24 FIMLTTIAP
+24 FILLTTIAP

-47 GVLAQDGLCMKDA
+47 GVLAQDGLCQKDA

-72 QLANRYMNVKV
+72 HMANRYMDVKI
-83 EYVGYGKTWDE
+83 EFVGYGKSWNE
-94 LIQML
+94 LMQML
-99 QNGELDILTNAQKSP
+99 ENGELDILTNTQKSP

-123 KPTGI
+123 KPTGV

-140 KFVAGN
+140 KFVAGD

-167 QKWAQEK
+167 QKWAQEN

-181 FYDTSPELYAALY
+181 FYDTSPELYAAFY

-205 FRKPDNERTL
+205 FRKPDGERTL
-215 DLFYTNN
+215 DMFYTNN

-234 LNEFNYAINQMNA
+234 LNEFNYAIDQLNA

-260 VNQASAVQATFS
+260 VNQASAVQTTFS
-272 QREQELIRQYQS
+272 RREQELIRQYQS

-290 VTVWT
+290 VTAWT
-295 DRAPLSYVEN
+295 DRAPHSYVEN
-305 GKLKGILPDLFD
+305 GKLKGILPDLFA

-353 RHDNLPLAEERDYAL
+353 RHDNIPLAEERDYAL
-368 SKKYLDTRIV
+368 SKKYLDTRLV

-386 GQPHTFAVENTTRL
+386 EQPHTFAVERTTRL

-407 VDDANVFLTN
+407 VNDANVFLTN
-417 NVDESVRA
+417 NVDESIRA

-470 AGVSHELS
+470 AGVSHEMS
-478 GIISKCISQISN
+478 GIISKCIAQISN

-508 DFITYIAYNPQM
+508 DFVTYIAYNPQL

-525 VFILAISLGFLLM
+525 FIILAISLGFVLM

-563 EAAQAANKSKTSFL
+563 EAAQAASKSKTSFL

-608 HSYLSKILVASQH
+608 HNYLSKILVASQH

-636 SGKITLDPA
+636 SGKITLEPV
-645 PTSWSEMLQELQTIM
+645 PTSWSELMQELHTIM
-660 QEQIESKKQSF
+660 QEQLESKKQSF
-671 TISIAPLT
+671 TISIAPLN

-706 EHGSIRVELAQYPAA
+706 ENGSIRVKLAQYPAA
-721 KPNHALYKLS
+721 KPNHALYKIS
-731 VIDDGMGMSEDFVKK
+731 VIDNGMGMSEDFVKK

-773 SIVDLANGTIDVKS
+773 SIIDLANGTIDVKS

-798 VTLCLCTDTE
+798 VTLCLCTDAEIATL
-808 TAARNAKQL
+808 NAKQL
-817 AKQQAQAEQPDF
+817 DNPQAQAEQPDF

-849 ILEQTGIITEQA
+849 ILEQTGIITEQS

-944 DLFAIMQKLIK
+944 NLFALMQKLIK

>member
-1 MLKKIQAKL
+1 M
-10 IIASRAMLV
+10 
-19 FCCSL
+19 
-24 FIMLTTIAP
+24 
-33 AAGEPTHERRTVRV
+33 
-47 GVLAQDGLCMKDA
+47 
-60 NGRLSGYTIDLW
+60 
-72 QLANRYMNVKV
+72 
-83 EYVGYGKTWDE
+83 
-94 LIQML
+94 
-99 QNGELDILTNAQKSP
+99 
-114 EREQIFAFT
+114 
-123 KPTGI
+123 
-128 TSGLLN
+128 
-134 VRADNT
+134 
-140 KFVAGN
+140 
-146 YATYNG
+146 
-152 MRIGTFRKDRSYELF
+152 
-167 QKWAQEK
+167 
-174 GFTYQTT
+174 
-181 FYDTSPELYAALY
+181 
-194 RGEVEAIIANS
+194 EAIIANS
-205 FRKPDNERTL
+205 FCKHENERTL
-215 DLFYTNN
+215 DRFYTNN
-222 IYGIVRKDDTQL
+222 IYGMVRKDDTQL

-260 VNQASAVQATFS
+260 INQASDIQITFS

-290 VTVWT
+290 VGVWT
-295 DRAPLSYVEN
+295 DRAPLSYVED
-305 GKLKGILPDLFD
+305 GKLKGILPDLFA

-343 DGSVDVIMDW
+343 DGTVDVIMDW
-353 RHDNLPLAEERDYAL
+353 RHDNIPLAEERDYAL

-378 LLKRNTLK
+378 LLKRNTLE
-386 GQPHTFAVENTTRL
+386 GQPHIFAVENTTRL

-425 VAYGKADATYLYY
+425 VAYGEADATYLYY

-498 KYTTFQPQNM
+498 KYTTFKPQDM
-508 DFITYIAYNPQM
+508 DFATYITYNPQL

-525 VFILAISLGFLLM
+525 AFILVISLGFVLM

-563 EAAQAANKSKTSFL
+563 EAAQAASKSKTSFL

-636 SGKITLDPA
+636 SGKITLEPA
-645 PTSWSEMLQELQTIM
+645 PASWSELLQELQTIM

-679 HDYVMI
+679 HDHVMI

-721 KPNHALYKLS
+721 KPNQALYKIS
-731 VIDDGMGMSEDFVKK
+731 VIDNGMGMSEDFVKK
-746 IFSPFERANS
+746 IFSPFERANN

-773 SIVDLANGTIDVKS
+773 SIIDLANGTIDVKS

-798 VTLCLCTDTE
+798 VTLGLCTDAE
-808 TAARNAKQL
+808 TAAQKAKQPDN
-817 AKQQAQAEQPDF
+817 QQAQAEQPDF

-866 AVKMVQEAAPGY
+866 AVKMVQDAAPGY

-892 GYEATKQIRALPDKR
+892 GYEATRQIRALPDKR

-944 DLFAIMQKLIK
+944 DLFALMQKLIK

>member
-10 IIASRAMLV
+10 LPASRALLV
-19 FCCSL
+19 FCCTL
-24 FIMLTTIAP
+24 FILLTTIAP
-33 AAGEPTHERRTVRV
+33 AAGEQTHERRTVRV
-47 GVLAQDGLCMKDA
+47 GVLAQDGLCQKDA
-60 NGRLSGYTIDLW
+60 NGNLSGYTIDLW
-72 QLANRYMNVKV
+72 HMAKRYMDVKV
-83 EYVGYGKTWDE
+83 EYVGYGKNWNE
-94 LIQML
+94 LLQML
-99 QNGELDILTNAQKSP
+99 EHGELDILTNAQKSP

-123 KPTGI
+123 KPTGV

-140 KFVAGN
+140 KFIAGD

-152 MRIGTFRKDRSYELF
+152 MRIGTFRKDRSYEIF
-167 QKWAQEK
+167 KKWAQEK

-181 FYDTSPELYAALY
+181 FYDTSTELYAAF
-194 RGEVEAIIANS
+194 RSGEVEAIVANS
-205 FRKPDNERTL
+205 FCRHEEERTL
-215 DLFYTNN
+215 DMFYTNN

-253 HRLLYKY
+253 HMLLYKY
-260 VNQASAVQATFS
+260 VNQASDIQATFS

-290 VTVWT
+290 VGVWT

-329 KLPKDKADYEKMCL
+329 RLPKDKADYEKMCL

-353 RHDNLPLAEERDYAL
+353 RHDNIPLAEERDYAL

-386 GQPHTFAVENTTRL
+386 EQPHTFAVENTTRL
-400 SNVEEKL
+400 SNVEDKL
-407 VDDANVFLTN
+407 VDDANIFLTN

-478 GIISKCISQISN
+478 GIISKCISQLSN

-508 DFITYIAYNPQM
+508 DFVTYIAYNPQM

-525 VFILAISLGFLLM
+525 VFILAISLGFLLL

-543 EKKRLLAQEQAYAV
+543 EKKRLLVQEQAYAV

-636 SGKITLDPA
+636 SGKITLEPA
-645 PTSWSEMLQELQTIM
+645 PTSWNEMLQELQTIM

-731 VIDDGMGMSEDFVKK
+731 VIDNGMGMSEDFVKK
-746 IFSPFERANS
+746 IFSPFERANNS
-756 TTVSKIQGT
+756 TVSKIQGT

-773 SIVDLANGTIDVKS
+773 SIVDLANGTIDVNS

-798 VTLCLCTDTE
+798 VTLCLCTDAE
-808 TAARNAKQL
+808 TAARNAKQPD
-817 AKQQAQAEQPDF
+817 KQQAQTEQPDF

-866 AVKMVQEAAPGY
+866 AVKMVQDAAPGY

-944 DLFAIMQKLIK
+944 DLFALMQKLIK

>member
-10 IIASRAMLV
+10 LIASRALLV
-19 FCCSL
+19 FCCTL
-24 FIMLTTIAP
+24 FILLTTIAP

-47 GVLAQDGLCMKDA
+47 GVLAQDGLCQKDA

-72 QLANRYMNVKV
+72 QMANRYMDVKV
-83 EYVGYGKTWDE
+83 EYVGYGKNWNE
-94 LIQML
+94 LLQML
-99 QNGELDILTNAQKSP
+99 EHGELDILTNAQKSP

-140 KFVAGN
+140 KFIAGD

-152 MRIGTFRKDRSYELF
+152 MRIGTFRKDRTYELF
-167 QKWAQEK
+167 QKWAQGK

-181 FYDTSPELYAALY
+181 FYDTSTELYAAFL

-205 FRKPDNERTL
+205 FRKPENEHTL
-215 DLFYTNN
+215 DMFYTNN

-253 HRLLYKY
+253 HMLLYKY
-260 VNQASAVQATFS
+260 VTDTNTVKISFS
-272 QREQELIRQYQS
+272 HREQELIRQYQS

-290 VTVWT
+290 VGVWT

-305 GKLKGILPDLFD
+305 GKLKGILPELFD

-353 RHDNLPLAEERDYAL
+353 RHDNIPLAEERDYAL

-400 SNVEEKL
+400 SNVEDKL

-443 YLNQGSYKNLVY
+443 YLNHGSYKNLVY

-636 SGKITLDPA
+636 SGKITLEPA
-645 PTSWSEMLQELQTIM
+645 PTSWNEMLQELQTIM

-706 EHGSIRVELAQYPAA
+706 EHGSIRVELAQYPAD
-721 KPNHALYKLS
+721 KPNQALYKIS
-731 VIDDGMGMSEDFVKK
+731 VIDNGMGMSEDFVKK
-746 IFSPFERANS
+746 IFSPFERANNS
-756 TTVSKIQGT
+756 TVSKIQGT

-798 VTLCLCTDTE
+798 VTLCLCTDAE

-817 AKQQAQAEQPDF
+817 DKQQAQAEQPDF

-892 GYEATKQIRALPDKR
+892 GYEATKQIRALPDKS

-944 DLFAIMQKLIK
+944 DLFALMQKLIK

>member
-10 IIASRAMLV
+10 LPASRALLV
-19 FCCSL
+19 FCCTL
-24 FIMLTTIAP
+24 FILLTTIAP

-47 GVLAQDGLCMKDA
+47 GVLAQDGLCQKDA

-72 QLANRYMNVKV
+72 QMANRYMDVKV
-83 EYVGYGKTWDE
+83 EYVGYGKNWNE
-94 LIQML
+94 LLQML

-140 KFVAGN
+140 KFIAGD

-152 MRIGTFRKDRSYELF
+152 MRIGTFRKDRTYELF

-181 FYDTSPELYAALY
+181 FYDTSTELYAAFL

-205 FRKPDNERTL
+205 FRKPENEHTL
-215 DLFYTNN
+215 DMFYTNN

-253 HRLLYKY
+253 HMLLYKY
-260 VNQASAVQATFS
+260 VTDTNTIKISFS

-290 VTVWT
+290 VGVWT

-353 RHDNLPLAEERDYAL
+353 RHDNIPLAEERDYAL

-386 GQPHTFAVENTTRL
+386 EQPHIFAVENTTRL
-400 SNVEEKL
+400 SNVEDKL
-407 VDDANVFLTN
+407 VDDANIFLTN
-417 NVDESVRA
+417 NVDESIRA

-455 EILDNP
+455 EILDTP
-461 GPDVHIAFT
+461 GPDMHIAFT
-470 AGVSHELS
+470 TGVNHELS
-478 GIISKCISQISN
+478 GIISKCISQLSI

-498 KYTTFQPQNM
+498 KYTTFKPQNM
-508 DFITYIAYNPQM
+508 DFITYITYSPQL

-636 SGKITLDPA
+636 SGKITLEPA
-645 PTSWSEMLQELQTIM
+645 PTSWNEMLQELQTIM

-706 EHGSIRVELAQYPAA
+706 ERGSIRVELAQYPAA
-721 KPNHALYKLS
+721 KPNHALYKIS
-731 VIDDGMGMSEDFVKK
+731 VIDTGMGMSEDFVKK
-746 IFSPFERANS
+746 IFSPFERANNS
-756 TTVSKIQGT
+756 TVSKIQGT

-798 VTLCLCTDTE
+798 VTLCLCTDAE

-817 AKQQAQAEQPDF
+817 DKQQAQAEQPDF

-944 DLFAIMQKLIK
+944 DLFALMQKLIK

>member
-10 IIASRAMLV
+10 LIASRALLV
-19 FCCSL
+19 FCCTL
-24 FIMLTTIAP
+24 FILLTTIAP
-33 AAGEPTHERRTVRV
+33 AAGEQTHERRTVRV
-47 GVLAQDGLCMKDA
+47 GVLAQDGLCQKDA

-72 QLANRYMNVKV
+72 HMANRYMDVKV
-83 EYVGYGKTWDE
+83 EYVGYGKNWNE
-94 LIQML
+94 LLQML
-99 QNGELDILTNAQKSP
+99 EHGELDILTNAQKSP

-123 KPTGI
+123 KPTGV

-140 KFVAGN
+140 KFIAGD

-152 MRIGTFRKDRSYELF
+152 MRIGTFRKDRTYELF

-181 FYDTSPELYAALY
+181 FYDTSTELYAAFL

-205 FRKPDNERTL
+205 FRKPENEHTL
-215 DLFYTNN
+215 DMFYTNN

-234 LNEFNYAINQMNA
+234 LNEFNYALNQMNA

-253 HRLLYKY
+253 HMLLYKY
-260 VNQASAVQATFS
+260 VTDTNTVKISFS

-290 VTVWT
+290 VGVWT

-317 KIMQKAGIPYTI
+317 KIMQKASIPYTI

-353 RHDNLPLAEERDYAL
+353 RHDNIPLAEERDYAL

-400 SNVEEKL
+400 SNVEDKL

-508 DFITYIAYNPQM
+508 DFVTYIAYNPQM

-636 SGKITLDPA
+636 SGKITLEPA
-645 PTSWSEMLQELQTIM
+645 PTSWNEMLQELQTIM

-706 EHGSIRVELAQYPAA
+706 ERGSIRVELAQYPAA
-721 KPNHALYKLS
+721 KPNQALYKIS
-731 VIDDGMGMSEDFVKK
+731 VIDNGMGMSEDFVKK
-746 IFSPFERANS
+746 IFSPFERANN

-798 VTLCLCTDTE
+798 VTLCLCTDAE
-808 TAARNAKQL
+808 TAARNAEQL
-817 AKQQAQAEQPDF
+817 DKQQAQAEQPDF

-866 AVKMVQEAAPGY
+866 AVKMVKEAAPGY

-944 DLFAIMQKLIK
+944 DLFALMQKLIK

>member
-10 IIASRAMLV
+10 LLASRALLV
-19 FCCSL
+19 FCCTL
-24 FIMLTTIAP
+24 FILLTTIAP

-47 GVLAQDGLCMKDA
+47 GVLAQDGLCQKDA
-60 NGRLSGYTIDLW
+60 NGRLHGYTIDLW
-72 QLANRYMNVKV
+72 TMANRYMDVKV
-83 EYVGYGKTWDE
+83 EYVGYGKSWNE
-94 LIQML
+94 LLQML
-99 QNGELDILTNAQKSP
+99 QNDELDILTNAQKSP
-114 EREQIFAFT
+114 EREQIFTFT

-134 VRADNT
+134 VRAGNT
-140 KFVAGN
+140 KFVAGD

-181 FYDTSPELYAALY
+181 FYDTSHELYAAFH
-194 RGEVEAIIANS
+194 RGKVEAIIANS
-205 FRKPDNERTL
+205 FRRPANERTL

-234 LNEFNYAINQMNA
+234 LNEFNYAIDQMNA
-247 SEGDWV
+247 SEGDWI
-253 HRLLYKY
+253 HRLIYKY
-260 VNQASAVQATFS
+260 VSDTGVSTKTFS

-290 VTVWT
+290 VGVWT
-295 DRAPLSYVEN
+295 DRAPLSYVED
-305 GKLKGILPDLFD
+305 GQLKGILPELFA

-329 KLPKDKADYEKMCL
+329 KLPKDKADYEKMYL

-353 RHDNLPLAEERDYAL
+353 RNDSIPLAEERDYAL
-368 SKKYLDTRIV
+368 STKYLDTRIV

-386 GQPHTFAVENTTRL
+386 EQPHTFAVERTTRL

-407 VDDANVFLTN
+407 VDDASVFLTN

-443 YLNQGSYKNLVY
+443 YLNKGSYKNLVY
-455 EILDNP
+455 EILDQP
-461 GPDVHIAFT
+461 GPDMHIAFT
-470 AGVSHELS
+470 AGVSHEMS

-498 KYTTFQPQNM
+498 KYTTFQPQDM
-508 DFITYIAYNPQM
+508 DFATYITYNPQL

-525 VFILAISLGFLLM
+525 FIILAISLGFLLM

-563 EAAQAANKSKTSFL
+563 EAAEAASKSKTSFL

-608 HSYLSKILVASQH
+608 HNYLSKILVASQH

-636 SGKITLDPA
+636 SGKITLEPV
-645 PTSWSEMLQELQTIM
+645 PTSWSEIMQELHTII

-706 EHGSIRVELAQYPAA
+706 EHGSISVKLAQAPAA
-721 KPNHALYKLS
+721 KPNHAIYKIS
-731 VIDDGMGMSEDFVKK
+731 VMDNGMGMSEDFVKK

-756 TTVSKIQGT
+756 TTVSQIQGT

-773 SIVDLANGTIDVKS
+773 SIIDLANGTIDVKS
-787 KLGEGTEIIVA
+787 KLGEGTEIVVT
-798 VTLCLCTDTE
+798 VTLCLCTDAEIATL
-808 TAARNAKQL
+808 NAKQL
-817 AKQQAQAEQPDF
+817 DNPQAQAEQPDF

-849 ILEQTGIITEQA
+849 ILEQTGILTEQA

-944 DLFAIMQKLIK
+944 DLFALMQKLIK

>member
-10 IIASRAMLV
+10 RIASRALLV
-19 FCCSL
+19 FCCTL
-24 FIMLTTIAP
+24 FILLTTIAP
-33 AAGEPTHERRTVRV
+33 AAGEPTHQRRTVRV
-47 GVLAQDGLCMKDA
+47 GVLAQDGLCQKDA
-60 NGRLSGYTIDLW
+60 NGRLSDYTIDLW
-72 QLANRYMNVKV
+72 NMANRYMDVKV
-83 EYVGYGKTWDE
+83 EYVGYGKNWNE
-94 LIQML
+94 LLQML
-99 QNGELDILTNAQKSP
+99 EHGELDILTNAQKSP

-123 KPTGI
+123 KPTGV

-140 KFVAGN
+140 KFVAGD

-174 GFTYQTT
+174 GFAYQTT
-181 FYDTSPELYAALY
+181 FYDTSTELYAAFH

-205 FRKPDNERTL
+205 FCKPDGERTL

-234 LNEFNYAINQMNA
+234 LNDFNYALDQMNA
-247 SEGDWV
+247 NEGDWM

-260 VNQASAVQATFS
+260 ANQASAAQTTFS

-290 VTVWT
+290 VTAWT
-295 DRAPLSYVEN
+295 DRAPLSYVEDS
-305 GKLKGILPDLFD
+305 KLKGILPDLFA
-317 KIMQKAGIPYTI
+317 KIMQKADIPYTI

-343 DGSVDVIMDW
+343 DGDVDVIMDW
-353 RHDNLPLAEERDYAL
+353 RHDNIPLAEKRDYAL
-368 SKKYLDTRIV
+368 SKKYLDTRLV

-386 GQPHTFAVENTTRL
+386 EQPHTFAVENTTRL
-400 SNVEEKL
+400 SNVEDKL
-407 VDDANVFLTN
+407 VNDAHIFFTN

-470 AGVSHELS
+470 AGVSHEMS

-498 KYTTFQPQNM
+498 KYTTFQPQDM
-508 DFITYIAYNPQM
+508 DFVTYITYNPQL

-525 VFILAISLGFLLM
+525 VFILVISLGFLLM

-636 SGKITLDPA
+636 SGKVTLEPA
-645 PTSWSEMLQELQTIM
+645 PTSWSEMMQELQTIM

-798 VTLCLCTDTE
+798 FTLCLCTNAEIATL
-808 TAARNAKQL
+808 NAKQL
-817 AKQQAQAEQPDF
+817 DKQQAQDEQPDF
-829 KGKRLLVV
+829 KSKRLLVV

-849 ILEQTGIITEQA
+849 ILEQTGIIAEQA

-866 AVKMVQEAAPGY
+866 AVKMVKEAAPGY

-929 AAGMDGHIAKPINVP
+929 AAGMDGHIAKPINMP
-944 DLFAIMQKLIK
+944 DLFALMQKLIK

>member
-1 MLKKIQAKL
+1 MLKKIQDIL
-10 IIASRAMLV
+10 IPVSRALLV
-19 FCCSL
+19 FCCTL
-24 FIMLTTIAP
+24 FILLTTIAP

-47 GVLAQDGLCMKDA
+47 GVLAQDGLCQKDA

-72 QLANRYMNVKV
+72 QMAKRYMDVKV
-83 EYVGYGKTWDE
+83 EYVGYGKNWNE
-94 LIQML
+94 LLQML
-99 QNGELDILTNAQKSP
+99 EHGELDILTNAQKSP

-123 KPTGI
+123 KPTGV

-140 KFVAGN
+140 KFIAGD

-152 MRIGTFRKDRSYELF
+152 MRIGTFRKDRTYELF

-181 FYDTSPELYAALY
+181 FYDTSTELYAAFL

-205 FRKPDNERTL
+205 FRKPENEHTL
-215 DLFYTNN
+215 DMFYTNN

-234 LNEFNYAINQMNA
+234 LNEFNYALNQMNA

-253 HRLLYKY
+253 HKLLYKY
-260 VNQASAVQATFS
+260 VNDTNTVKISFS

-290 VTVWT
+290 VGVWT

-353 RHDNLPLAEERDYAL
+353 RHDNIPLAEERDYAL

-386 GQPHTFAVENTTRL
+386 EQPHIFAVENTTRL
-400 SNVEEKL
+400 SNVEDKL
-407 VDDANVFLTN
+407 VDDANIFLTN
-417 NVDESVRA
+417 NVDESIRA

-455 EILDNP
+455 EILDTP
-461 GPDVHIAFT
+461 GPDMHIAFT
-470 AGVSHELS
+470 TGVNHELS

-498 KYTTFQPQNM
+498 KYTTFKPQDM
-508 DFITYIAYNPQM
+508 DFATYITYNPQL

-525 VFILAISLGFLLM
+525 AFILVISLGFVLM

-563 EAAQAANKSKTSFL
+563 EAAQAASKSKTSFL

-636 SGKITLDPA
+636 SGKITLEPA
-645 PTSWSEMLQELQTIM
+645 PASWSELLQELQTIM

-679 HDYVMI
+679 HDHVMI

-706 EHGSIRVELAQYPAA
+706 ERGSIRVELAQYPAA
-721 KPNHALYKLS
+721 KPGCALYKIS
-731 VIDDGMGMSEDFVKK
+731 VIDNGMGMSEDFVKK
-746 IFSPFERANS
+746 IFSPFERANN

-773 SIVDLANGTIDVKS
+773 SIIDLANGTIDVKS

-798 VTLCLCTDTE
+798 VTLGLCTDAE
-808 TAARNAKQL
+808 TAAQKAKQPDN
-817 AKQQAQAEQPDF
+817 QQAQAEQPDF

-944 DLFAIMQKLIK
+944 DLFALMQKLIK

>member
-10 IIASRAMLV
+10 LIASRALLV
-19 FCCSL
+19 FCCTL
-24 FIMLTTIAP
+24 FILLTTIAP

-47 GVLAQDGLCMKDA
+47 GVLAQDGLCQKDA

-72 QLANRYMNVKV
+72 QLANRYMDVKV
-83 EYVGYGKTWDE
+83 EYVGYGKNWNE
-94 LIQML
+94 LLQML
-99 QNGELDILTNAQKSP
+99 EHGELDILTNAQKSP

-123 KPTGI
+123 KPTGV

-140 KFVAGN
+140 KFIAGD

-152 MRIGTFRKDRSYELF
+152 MRIGTFRKDRSYEIF
-167 QKWAQEK
+167 KKWAQEK

-181 FYDTSPELYAALY
+181 FYDTSTELYAAFR
-194 RGEVEAIIANS
+194 RGEVEAIVANS
-205 FRKPDNERTL
+205 FCRHEEERTL
-215 DLFYTNN
+215 DMFYTNN

-234 LNEFNYAINQMNA
+234 LNEFNYALNQMNA

-253 HRLLYKY
+253 HMLLYKY
-260 VNQASAVQATFS
+260 VNQARAVQTVFS

-284 GEKKLV
+284 GEKKLIV
-290 VTVWT
+290 GVWT

-305 GKLKGILPDLFD
+305 GKLKGILPELFD

-353 RHDNLPLAEERDYAL
+353 RHDNIPLAEERDYAL

-400 SNVEEKL
+400 SNVEDKL

-470 AGVSHELS
+470 TGVNHELS

-636 SGKITLDPA
+636 SGKITLEPA
-645 PTSWSEMLQELQTIM
+645 PTSWNEMLQELQTIM

-706 EHGSIRVELAQYPAA
+706 ERGSIRVELAQYPAD
-721 KPNHALYKLS
+721 KPNHALYKIS
-731 VIDDGMGMSEDFVKK
+731 VIDNGMGMSEDFVKK
-746 IFSPFERANS
+746 IFSPFERANNS
-756 TTVSKIQGT
+756 TVSKIQGT

-798 VTLCLCTDTE
+798 VTLCLCTDAE

-817 AKQQAQAEQPDF
+817 DKQQAQAEQPDF

-944 DLFAIMQKLIK
+944 DLFALMQKLIK

>member
-10 IIASRAMLV
+10 LPASRAFLV
-19 FCCSL
+19 FCCTL
-24 FIMLTTIAP
+24 FILLTTIAP
-33 AAGEPTHERRTVRV
+33 AAGEQTHERRTVRV
-47 GVLAQDGLCMKDA
+47 GVLAQDGLCLKDA
-60 NGRLSGYTIDLW
+60 NGNLSGYTIDLW
-72 QLANRYMNVKV
+72 EMANRYMDVKL
-83 EYVGYGKTWDE
+83 EYVGYGKNWSE
-94 LIQML
+94 LMQML
-99 QNGELDILTNAQKSP
+99 QNGELDILTNAQKSS

-123 KPTGI
+123 KPTGV

-140 KFVAGN
+140 KFIAGD

-152 MRIGTFRKDRSYELF
+152 MRIGTFRKDRSYEIF
-167 QKWAQEK
+167 KKWAQEK

-181 FYDTSPELYAALY
+181 FYDTSTELYAAF
-194 RGEVEAIIANS
+194 RSGKVEAIIANS
-205 FRKPDNERTL
+205 FCRHEDERTL
-215 DLFYTNN
+215 DMFYTNN

-253 HRLLYKY
+253 HKLLYKY
-260 VNQASAVQATFS
+260 LNKTSAFQATFS

-290 VTVWT
+290 VGVWT

-305 GKLKGILPDLFD
+305 GKLKGILPELFD
-317 KIMQKAGIPYTI
+317 IIMQKAGIPYTI

-353 RHDNLPLAEERDYAL
+353 RHDNIPLAEERDYAL

-386 GQPHTFAVENTTRL
+386 GQPHTFAVESNSRL

-407 VDDANVFLTN
+407 VSNVDVFLTN
-417 NVDESVRA
+417 SVDESVRA

-455 EILDNP
+455 EIIDTP
-461 GPDVHIAFT
+461 ADVHIAFS

-508 DFITYIAYNPQM
+508 DFTTYITYNPQM

-602 CSTEQM
+602 CTTEQM

-636 SGKITLDPA
+636 SGKITLEPA
-645 PTSWSEMLQELQTIM
+645 PTSWNEMLQELQTIM

-706 EHGSIRVELAQYPAA
+706 ERGSIRVELAQYPAA
-721 KPNHALYKLS
+721 KPGCALYKIS
-731 VIDDGMGMSEDFVKK
+731 VIDNGMGMSEDFVKK
-746 IFSPFERANS
+746 IFSPFERANNS
-756 TTVSKIQGT
+756 TVSKIQGT

-798 VTLCLCTDTE
+798 VTLRLCTDSE

-817 AKQQAQAEQPDF
+817 DKQQAQAEQPDF

-944 DLFAIMQKLIK
+944 ELFTIMQKFIK

>member
-1 MLKKIQAKL
+1 MLKKLQAKL
-10 IIASRAMLV
+10 LIASRALLV
-19 FCCSL
+19 FCCTL
-24 FIMLTTIAP
+24 FILLTTIAP

-47 GVLAQDGLCMKDA
+47 GVLAQDGLCQKDA

-72 QLANRYMNVKV
+72 QLAKRYMDVKV
-83 EYVGYGKTWDE
+83 EYVGYGKNWNE
-94 LIQML
+94 LLQML

-123 KPTGI
+123 KPTGV

-140 KFVAGN
+140 KFIAGD

-152 MRIGTFRKDRSYELF
+152 MRIGTFRKDRTYELF

-181 FYDTSPELYAALY
+181 FYDTSTELYAAFL

-205 FRKPDNERTL
+205 FRKPENEHTL
-215 DLFYTNN
+215 DMFYTNN

-253 HRLLYKY
+253 HKLLYKY
-260 VNQASAVQATFS
+260 VTDTNTVKISFS

-284 GEKKLV
+284 GEKKLIV
-290 VTVWT
+290 GVWT

-353 RHDNLPLAEERDYAL
+353 RHDNIPLAEERDYAL

-400 SNVEEKL
+400 SNVEDKL

-417 NVDESVRA
+417 NVDESIRA

-470 AGVSHELS
+470 TGVNHELS

-508 DFITYIAYNPQM
+508 DFVTYIAYNPQM

-563 EAAQAANKSKTSFL
+563 EAAQTANKSKTSFL

-636 SGKITLDPA
+636 SGKITLEPA
-645 PTSWSEMLQELQTIM
+645 PTSWNEMLQELQTIM

-706 EHGSIRVELAQYPAA
+706 EHGSIRVELAQYPAD
-721 KPNHALYKLS
+721 KPNHALYKIS
-731 VIDDGMGMSEDFVKK
+731 VIDNGMGMSEDFVKK
-746 IFSPFERANS
+746 IFSPFERANN

-798 VTLCLCTDTE
+798 VTLCLCTDAE

-817 AKQQAQAEQPDF
+817 DMQQAQAEQPDF

-866 AVKMVQEAAPGY
+866 AVKMVKEAAPGY

-944 DLFAIMQKLIK
+944 DLFALMQKLIK

>member
-10 IIASRAMLV
+10 LIASRALLV
-19 FCCSL
+19 FCCTL
-24 FIMLTTIAP
+24 FILLTTIAP
-33 AAGEPTHERRTVRV
+33 AAGEPTHQRRTVRV
-47 GVLAQDGLCMKDA
+47 GVLAQDGLCQKDA

-72 QLANRYMNVKV
+72 QMANRYMDVKV
-83 EYVGYGKTWDE
+83 EYVGYGKNWNE
-94 LIQML
+94 LLQML
-99 QNGELDILTNAQKSP
+99 EHGELDILTNAQKSP

-140 KFVAGN
+140 KFTAGD

-174 GFTYQTT
+174 DFTYQTT
-181 FYDTSPELYAALY
+181 FYDTSPELYAAFY

-205 FRKPDNERTL
+205 FRKPDVERTL
-215 DLFYTNN
+215 DMFYTNN

-247 SEGDWV
+247 NEGDWV
-253 HRLLYKY
+253 HMLLYKY
-260 VNQASAVQATFS
+260 VNQTSAVQTVFS

-284 GEKKLV
+284 GEKKLIV
-290 VTVWT
+290 GVWT

-305 GKLKGILPDLFD
+305 GKLKGILPELFD

-353 RHDNLPLAEERDYAL
+353 RHDNIPLAEERDYAL

-400 SNVEEKL
+400 SNVEDKL

-455 EILDNP
+455 EIIDTP

-498 KYTTFQPQNM
+498 KYTTFQPQDM
-508 DFITYIAYNPQM
+508 DFATYITYNPQL

-525 VFILAISLGFLLM
+525 FFILAISLGFVLM

-543 EKKRLLAQEQAYAV
+543 EKKLLLAQEQAYAV

-563 EAAQAANKSKTSFL
+563 EAAQAASKSKTTFL

-636 SGKITLDPA
+636 SGKITLEPA
-645 PTSWSEMLQELQTIM
+645 PTSWNEMLQELQTIM

-671 TISIAPLT
+671 TISIAQLT
-679 HDYVMI
+679 HDHVMI

-706 EHGSIRVELAQYPAA
+706 ERGSIRVELAQYPAD
-721 KPNHALYKLS
+721 KPNQALYKIS
-731 VIDDGMGMSEDFVKK
+731 VIDNGMGMSEDFVKK
-746 IFSPFERANS
+746 IFSPFERANNS
-756 TTVSKIQGT
+756 TVSKIQGT

-773 SIVDLANGTIDVKS
+773 SIVDLANGTIDMKS

-798 VTLCLCTDTE
+798 VTLRLCTDAE

-817 AKQQAQAEQPDF
+817 DKQQAQAEQPDF

-944 DLFAIMQKLIK
+944 DLFALMQKLIK

>member
-10 IIASRAMLV
+10 RIASRALLV

-47 GVLAQDGLCMKDA
+47 GVLVQDGLCMKDA

-72 QLANRYMNVKV
+72 KMVNRYMDVKV

-140 KFVAGN
+140 KFVAGD

-194 RGEVEAIIANS
+194 RGDVEAIIANS

-234 LNEFNYAINQMNA
+234 LNEFNYAINQINA

-260 VNQASAVQATFS
+260 VNQASAIQATFS

-305 GKLKGILPDLFD
+305 GKLKGILPELFD

-353 RHDNLPLAEERDYAL
+353 RHDNISLAEERDYAL

-386 GQPHTFAVENTTRL
+386 GQPHTFAVENTNRL

-407 VDDANVFLTN
+407 VADVNVFLTN

-438 YMALY
+438 YTALY

-592 GFANLAQNAK
+592 GFAKLAQNAK

-636 SGKITLDPA
+636 SGKITLEPV
-645 PTSWSEMLQELQTIM
+645 PTSWNEMLQELQTIM

-671 TISIAPLT
+671 TMSIAPLT

-798 VTLCLCTDTE
+798 ITLCLCTDAE
-808 TAARNAKQL
+808 AATQNAKQRDM
-817 AKQQAQAEQPDF
+817 QQAQAEQPDF

-866 AVKMVQEAAPGY
+866 AVKMVKEAAPGY

-944 DLFAIMQKLIK
+944 DLFALMQKLIK